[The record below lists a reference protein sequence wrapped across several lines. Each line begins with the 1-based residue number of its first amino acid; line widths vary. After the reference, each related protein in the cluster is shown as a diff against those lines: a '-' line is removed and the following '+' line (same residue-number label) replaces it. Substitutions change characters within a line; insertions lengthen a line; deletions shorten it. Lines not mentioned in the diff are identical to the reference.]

1 MWNQFY
7 NGDNNSVAQIYFKIK
22 ALHALC
28 ELVTVLRIVQSLFE
42 KIAYMANNVE
52 LLLFKI
58 LYRHTNTPCG
68 KRTTL
73 WEEFG
78 TLSDNTKHQ

>member
-22 ALHALC
+22 ALQALC

-42 KIAYMANNVE
+42 R
-52 LLLFKI
+52 LLIWRTMSNYFFSKFFIGI
-58 LYRHTNTPCG
+58 LIRPAVNALLCE
-68 KRTTL
+68 KSLAR
-73 WEEFG
+73 
-78 TLSDNTKHQ
+78 